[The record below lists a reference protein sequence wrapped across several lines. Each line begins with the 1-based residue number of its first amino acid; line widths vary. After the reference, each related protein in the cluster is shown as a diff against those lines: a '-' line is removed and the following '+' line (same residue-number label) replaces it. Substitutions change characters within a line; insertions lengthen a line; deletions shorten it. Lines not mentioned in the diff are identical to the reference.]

1 MFLVKLICNIRNDL
15 LKNIMKF
22 LRRNDM
28 KQIVIERADC
38 KITVTFSEGGEDVI
52 QDVKRMLIDSF
63 NQRIQEEKNNDKK
76 SELPI
81 QGVDEGTGG

>member
-1 MFLVKLICNIRNDL
+1 MND
-15 LKNIMKF
+15 I
-22 LRRNDM
+22 
-28 KQIVIERADC
+28 KQVVIERADC

-81 QGVDEGTGG
+81 QDVDERTGG

>member
-1 MFLVKLICNIRNDL
+1 
-15 LKNIMKF
+15 
-22 LRRNDM
+22 M

-81 QGVDEGTGG
+81 

>member
-1 MFLVKLICNIRNDL
+1 
-15 LKNIMKF
+15 
-22 LRRNDM
+22 M
-28 KQIVIERADC
+28 KQVVIEKADC

-76 SELPI
+76 SELPL
-81 QGVDEGTGG
+81 QGVDERTGG

>member
-1 MFLVKLICNIRNDL
+1 MND
-15 LKNIMKF
+15 I
-22 LRRNDM
+22 
-28 KQIVIERADC
+28 KQVVIERADC

-52 QDVKRMLIDSF
+52 RDVKRMLIDSF

-81 QGVDEGTGG
+81 QSFNERASG

>member
-1 MFLVKLICNIRNDL
+1 MAINE
-15 LKNIMKF
+15 
-22 LRRNDM
+22 
-28 KQIVIERADC
+28 IVIERADC

-63 NQRIQEEKNNDKK
+63 NQRIQEERKNDKK

-81 QGVDEGTGG
+81 PGVDERTGG

>member
-1 MFLVKLICNIRNDL
+1 MND
-15 LKNIMKF
+15 I
-22 LRRNDM
+22 
-28 KQIVIERADC
+28 KQVVIERADC

-81 QGVDEGTGG
+81 QGVDERTGG

>member
-1 MFLVKLICNIRNDL
+1 MVINE
-15 LKNIMKF
+15 
-22 LRRNDM
+22 
-28 KQIVIERADC
+28 IVIERADC
-38 KITVTFSEGGEDVI
+38 KITVIFSEGGEDVI

-81 QGVDEGTGG
+81 QGVDERTGG

>member
-1 MFLVKLICNIRNDL
+1 
-15 LKNIMKF
+15 
-22 LRRNDM
+22 M

>member
-1 MFLVKLICNIRNDL
+1 
-15 LKNIMKF
+15 
-22 LRRNDM
+22 M

-76 SELPI
+76 SDLPI